1 MEVLQMTQI
10 KDFAMMIA
18 MDLEK
23 VSPSTQITVTIIT
36 FIAVILMLQKTV
48 EIYSNLFNQITSTN
62 ERRQR
67 IDQLLEEVEREFYGY
82 SKSDDDYRI
91 K

>member
-48 EIYSNLFNQITSTN
+48 EIYLIK
-62 ERRQR
+62 
-67 IDQLLEEVEREFYGY
+67 LLLLMKEDKE
-82 SKSDDDYRI
+82 
-91 K
+91 

>member
-10 KDFAMMIA
+10 NDFALQIA

-23 VSPSTQITVTIIT
+23 VSPSTQIAVTLIT
-36 FIAVILMLQKTV
+36 IAAIILMLQKTV
-48 EIYSNLFNQITSTN
+48 EIYKDLFNIVASTN
-62 ERRQR
+62 DRKQR
-67 IDQLLEEVEREFYGY
+67 IDQLLEEVEREYYGY
-82 SKSDDDYRI
+82 SKSNDYYTR

>member
-1 MEVLQMTQI
+1 MTQI

-36 FIAVILMLQKTV
+36 LVAVILMLQKTV

>member
-1 MEVLQMTQI
+1 MTQI

-67 IDQLLEEVEREFYGY
+67 IDQLLEEVELEYYGY
-82 SKSDDDYRI
+82 SKSDDDYTIR
-91 K
+91 

>member
-1 MEVLQMTQI
+1 MTQI

>member
-36 FIAVILMLQKTV
+36 LVAVILMLQKTV

-67 IDQLLEEVEREFYGY
+67 IDQLLEEVELEYYGY
-82 SKSDDDYRI
+82 SKSDDDYTIR
-91 K
+91 

>member
-67 IDQLLEEVEREFYGY
+67 IDQLLEEVELEYYGY
-82 SKSDDDYRI
+82 SKSDDDYTIR
-91 K
+91 

>member
-1 MEVLQMTQI
+1 MTQI

-36 FIAVILMLQKTV
+36 LVAVILMLQKTV

-67 IDQLLEEVEREFYGY
+67 IDQLLEEVELEYYGY
-82 SKSDDDYRI
+82 SKSDDDYTIR
-91 K
+91 